1 MFIHVNIGAY
11 GVLRVC
17 WSLRAGGIGSCELP
31 ITGAENQTQ
40 VLGKRQQEFLT
51 THQSAICF
59 LFSLPSG
66 GTHAPRISKSR
77 SYNSEEKQN
86 KYACLPVCLVWFGFL
101 VPNDTLNVYISRH
114 GIMSSLL
121 ARGQSL
127 LVEGAGE
134 AVEEEATS
142 IPGSQVVFFFWGP
155 TQHEEELLSPRLS
168 PILTD
173 SVILEFWESPD
184 VANSY

>member
-1 MFIHVNIGAY
+1 MYIHVNIGTY

-17 WSLRAGGIGSCELP
+17 WTLRAGVTGSCELP

-66 GTHAPRISKSR
+66 GTHALGISKSR

-86 KYACLPVCLVWFGFL
+86 KYACLPVCLVLFCFL
-101 VPNDTLNVYISRH
+101 VPNDTLNVYIYRH

-142 IPGSQVVFFFWGP
+142 IPDSQVVFFWGP
-155 TQHEEELLSPRLS
+155 IQHEEELLSLRLS
-168 PILTD
+168 PRLTD

-184 VANSY
+184 VANTY